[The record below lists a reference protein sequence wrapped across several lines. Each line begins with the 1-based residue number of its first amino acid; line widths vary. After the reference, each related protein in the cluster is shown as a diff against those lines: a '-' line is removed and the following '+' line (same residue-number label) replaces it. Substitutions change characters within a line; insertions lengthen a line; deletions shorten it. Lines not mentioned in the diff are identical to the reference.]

1 MKALLLHNS
10 GSSKTVVAPSVFL
23 RRVISSRYGASRL
36 LLLAF
41 SVAISFI
48 ISVGGAEGQSTDDHG
63 NYLDTATTLS
73 LGSSAGG
80 RIETGDDWDIFKLDL
95 SGRSGSTDVWIYT
108 TGDFDSLGAL
118 YNSAGSPLVVSD
130 NGWIEPGLTNFHIRK
145 VLSPGIYY
153 VGVFS
158 ADDTS
163 TGDYTLHADA
173 VADPGGTISTAT
185 TLSLDTPTPGKIGSD
200 SDADYFRMDFNESTD
215 LVLYAQTQIQRP
227 YLFGDP
233 LPVPLG
239 HIDVQAFDSRGVGI
253 SVNAG
258 GVTLNGLR
266 VFTRISDRFGP
277 GTYYF
282 KIVSETT
289 PYTVH
294 AYEDTEYTEFI
305 DDCES
310 AARPSGIADPLYGCQ
325 WHLNN
330 PDGEDINVEAV
341 WSEGIN
347 GEGVNVAVVDDGMYH
362 SHEDLAANVDTSL
375 NHDYTGGDDIYH
387 QYDHH
392 GTNVA
397 GVIAAR
403 DNSIGVRGV
412 APRATIYG
420 YNLIVDDGALFTAA
434 NEADAMS
441 RRRDVTAVSNN
452 SWGPPDGPGIDRAS
466 SVWEEAI
473 EAGVTNGY
481 GGRGVFYAWAGGN
494 GHLEG
499 DYSNLDELAN
509 FYGVTAVC
517 AVNDGDVRSSYSE
530 KGPNLW
536 VCAPSNDRREDHR
549 AIITV
554 ENSDRYY
561 DEFGGT
567 SAATPM
573 VSGVAAL
580 MRSANPDLTWRDLK
594 LIIAASAR
602 KNDVHNLGWK
612 EGARKYGSD
621 SDSDRYHFNH
631 EYGFGVVDAASAVD
645 LAGDWNNVP
654 TLQSVSESSASATT
668 IPAPGSNG
676 SETVTTKLSLNTEIQ
691 FIEFVEIST
700 SFQHTSFRDMEIE
713 LVSPAGAV
721 SKLTVAFDTRTD
733 DDPSISYVPLQGDF
747 RFGSARHLG
756 ENPNGEWILR
766 LTDHFPTPG
775 GTLASWT
782 LRVYGH
788 TQAVTVP
795 GSATGLTAT
804 ANGQTQIDL
813 SWSAPSDN
821 GGAAIIGYRIEVS
834 EDNVNWR
841 ELVLST
847 GSTATSYSDVG
858 LAAGTTRY
866 YRVSAINSGGTGP
879 ASNVANATTDAAAP
893 APTIVSVTAGEASLT
908 VLWNAPSDTGGST
921 ITAYDLRHIRSDAD
935 KTVDSNWTVVE
946 DVWTGSGNL
955 QYTVTGLNGGIEYD
969 IQVRA
974 VNATGD
980 GSWSATSSGTPTATG
995 VSQVELDPN
1004 PADVDFVDAWQLF
1017 AVTGSNLENVE
1028 IRLNTPGSVGAL
1040 IYSLDEVR
1048 PEVVDACPG
1057 DEETTELTFTVA
1069 LGQEFALAGCREG
1082 AVTIE
1087 LRDPADGSVLEEYQA
1102 TVGGIVEMVPT
1113 DGLGTPDMVS
1123 ASYSEETGMV
1133 EVSWVVA
1140 ANASGYIIIAINVND
1155 ISGDVVA
1162 VPLNDGDL
1170 NTQNLGG
1177 LTAGQT
1183 YDVYVAATGS
1193 GGRFMLSDAAQ
1204 VTVR

>member
-1 MKALLLHNS
+1 MRAPLLHNS

-23 RRVISSRYGASRL
+23 RCVISSRYGASRL

-41 SVAISFI
+41 SVAICFI

-63 NYLDTATTLS
+63 NDLQTATTLS
-73 LGSSAGG
+73 LESSVGG
-80 RIETGDDWDIFKLDL
+80 RIESGDDRDIFKLDL

-108 TGDFDSLGAL
+108 TGDFDSFGAL
-118 YNSAGSPLVVSD
+118 YNIAGRLLVVSD
-130 NGWIEPGLTNFHIRK
+130 NGWIEPGLTNFHMRK

-158 ADDTS
+158 ADVTS

-185 TLSLDTPTPGKIGSD
+185 TLSLDTPVPGKIGSD
-200 SDADYFRMDFNESTD
+200 GDADYFRMDFNESTD
-215 LVLYAQTQIQRP
+215 LVLYVQTLIQWP
-227 YLFGDP
+227 YLSGELLAAP
-233 LPVPLG
+233 PG
-239 HIDVQAFDSRGVGI
+239 HVDVQAFDSRGIGI
-253 SVNAG
+253 SVNARG
-258 GVTLNGLR
+258 ETWNGR
-266 VFTRISDRFGP
+266 RFYVRISDRFGP

-294 AYEDTEYTEFI
+294 AYEDTEYTDFI

-310 AARPSGIADPLYGCQ
+310 VARPSGIADPLYGCQ

-347 GEGVNVAVVDDGMYH
+347 GEGVNVAVVDDGMYQ

-375 NHDYTGGDDIYH
+375 NHDYRGGDDIYH

-397 GVIAAR
+397 GVVAAR

-420 YNLIVDDGALFTAA
+420 YNLIVDDGALVTAA
-434 NEADAMS
+434 NAADAMS

-481 GGRGVFYAWAGGN
+481 GGQGVFYAWAGGN

-499 DYSNLDELAN
+499 DYSNLDEWAN

-517 AVNDGDVRSSYSE
+517 AVNDGDVRSNYSE

-668 IPAPGSNG
+668 VPPPGPNG

-721 SKLTVAFDTRTD
+721 SKLTVPFDTSTD

-756 ENPNGEWILR
+756 ENPNGDWTLR
-766 LTDHFPTPG
+766 LTDHFPTLG

-788 TQAVTVP
+788 SETATAP
-795 GSATGLTAT
+795 GAPTGLTAT

-813 SWSAPSDN
+813 LWSAPSDN
-821 GGAAIIGYRIEVS
+821 GGSAITGYRIEVS
-834 EDNVNWR
+834 EDNANWR
-841 ELVLST
+841 ELVPDT
-847 GSTATSYSDVG
+847 GSTATIYSDAG
-858 LAAGTTRY
+858 LTAGTTRY
-866 YRVSAINSGGTGP
+866 YRVSAINPGGTGP

-893 APTIVSVTAGEASLT
+893 APTIASVTAGEASLT
-908 VLWNAPSDTGGST
+908 VLWNVPSDTGGST

-1017 AVTGSNLENVE
+1017 TVTGSNLENVE
-1028 IRLNTPGSVGAL
+1028 IRLNTTGSVGAL

-1133 EVSWVVA
+1133 EVSWTVA

-1170 NTQNLGG
+1170 EAWSVGG
-1177 LTAGQT
+1177 LTTGQT

-1193 GGRFMLSDAAQ
+1193 GGRFTLSDAARA
-1204 VTVR
+1204 TVR

>member
-1 MKALLLHNS
+1 MKAPLLHNS

-48 ISVGGAEGQSTDDHG
+48 ISVGGVEGQSTDDHG
-63 NYLDTATTLS
+63 NDLQTATTLS
-73 LGSSAGG
+73 LESSVGG
-80 RIETGDDWDIFKLDL
+80 RIETGDDRDIFKLDL

-108 TGDFDSLGAL
+108 TGDFDSLGGL
-118 YNSAGSPLVVSD
+118 YNIAGSLLVVSD
-130 NGWIEPGLTNFHIRK
+130 DGWIEPGLTNFHIRK

-153 VGVFS
+153 VGVFN

-185 TLSLDTPTPGKIGSD
+185 TLSLDTPVPGKIGSD
-200 SDADYFRMDFNESTD
+200 GDADYFRMDFNETTD
-215 LVLYAQTQIQRP
+215 LVLYVRTLIQWP
-227 YLFGDP
+227 YLSGE
-233 LPVPLG
+233 LLAAPLG
-239 HIDVQAFDSRGVGI
+239 HVDVQAFDSRGIGI
-253 SVNAG
+253 SVNARG
-258 GVTLNGLR
+258 ETWNGR
-266 VFTRISDRFGP
+266 RFYVRISDRFGP

-294 AYEDTEYTEFI
+294 AYEDTEYTDFI

-310 AARPSGIADPLYGCQ
+310 VARPSGIADPLYGCQ

-375 NHDYTGGDDIYH
+375 NHDYRGGDDIYH
-387 QYDHH
+387 KYDHH

-397 GVIAAR
+397 GVVAAR

-434 NEADAMS
+434 NAADAVS

-481 GGRGVFYAWAGGN
+481 GGQGVFYAWAGGN

-612 EGARKYGSD
+612 EGARK
-621 SDSDRYHFNH
+621 
-631 EYGFGVVDAASAVD
+631 
-645 LAGDWNNVP
+645 GDY
-654 TLQSVSESSASATT
+654 
-668 IPAPGSNG
+668 IHGY
-676 SETVTTKLSLNTEIQ
+676 
-691 FIEFVEIST
+691 
-700 SFQHTSFRDMEIE
+700 
-713 LVSPAGAV
+713 
-721 SKLTVAFDTRTD
+721 TR
-733 DDPSISYVPLQGDF
+733 G
-747 RFGSARHLG
+747 RGEAARHTPSTPL
-756 ENPNGEWILR
+756 PILSITVR
-766 LTDHFPTPG
+766 WGMSGAQRERGIMFALTPG
-775 GTLASWT
+775 VEG
-782 LRVYGH
+782 
-788 TQAVTVP
+788 
-795 GSATGLTAT
+795 
-804 ANGQTQIDL
+804 
-813 SWSAPSDN
+813 
-821 GGAAIIGYRIEVS
+821 
-834 EDNVNWR
+834 
-841 ELVLST
+841 
-847 GSTATSYSDVG
+847 
-858 LAAGTTRY
+858 
-866 YRVSAINSGGTGP
+866 
-879 ASNVANATTDAAAP
+879 DA
-893 APTIVSVTAGEASLT
+893 
-908 VLWNAPSDTGGST
+908 
-921 ITAYDLRHIRSDAD
+921 
-935 KTVDSNWTVVE
+935 K
-946 DVWTGSGNL
+946 
-955 QYTVTGLNGGIEYD
+955 
-969 IQVRA
+969 
-974 VNATGD
+974 
-980 GSWSATSSGTPTATG
+980 
-995 VSQVELDPN
+995 
-1004 PADVDFVDAWQLF
+1004 
-1017 AVTGSNLENVE
+1017 
-1028 IRLNTPGSVGAL
+1028 
-1040 IYSLDEVR
+1040 
-1048 PEVVDACPG
+1048 
-1057 DEETTELTFTVA
+1057 
-1069 LGQEFALAGCREG
+1069 
-1082 AVTIE
+1082 
-1087 LRDPADGSVLEEYQA
+1087 
-1102 TVGGIVEMVPT
+1102 
-1113 DGLGTPDMVS
+1113 
-1123 ASYSEETGMV
+1123 
-1133 EVSWVVA
+1133 
-1140 ANASGYIIIAINVND
+1140 
-1155 ISGDVVA
+1155 
-1162 VPLNDGDL
+1162 
-1170 NTQNLGG
+1170 
-1177 LTAGQT
+1177 
-1183 YDVYVAATGS
+1183 
-1193 GGRFMLSDAAQ
+1193 
-1204 VTVR
+1204 